1 MGIDHATTHADFL
14 ADSLH
19 RWLKGNTTWAMA
31 MQEYRS
37 RARVWSEK
45 TYRRTSTF
53 AADLRPMTHAA
64 LQKRGLSSEKQRR
77 TDYAGVR

>member
-1 MGIDHATTHADFL
+1 MTHADFL

-19 RWLKGNTTWAMA
+19 RWLRGNTTWAMA

-53 AADLRPMTHAA
+53 AADLRPMTRAA
-64 LQKRGLSSEKQRR
+64 LQKRGLSSVEKSPI
-77 TDYAGVR
+77 DYAGVR